1 MRCQANS
8 KHASLKVKCNTYKE
22 LSSTIF
28 FFSSLRSQAGFAQK
42 KIVDVFCFTLY
53 RYRCLLHWTLCMMW
67 GLLPACYF
75 REWGMI
81 FFVLSTA
88 QVRLSGCQKCNCARL
103 FSFFFFFYLP
113 FLNDLRWE
121 NLWASCSSNCDL
133 VQRLSWSAF
142 RSLCLSPGALIMSFY
157 SFAICLTA
165 CFCDRHERMSLAQ
178 GLIKLSKNRYE
189 IIYANQSRSKMAFF
203 PPLYVPA
210 CLHPD

>member
-1 MRCQANS
+1 MHHLKWNATHIKNWVLQFFFFLLKESSWFCTEKDCRCFLFYTL
-8 KHASLKVKCNTYKE
+8 SLP
-22 LSSTIF
+22 LSSALDFVHDVGFVTCMLLQGVRYDF
-28 FFSSLRSQAGFAQK
+28 FCALDCTGSA
-42 KIVDVFCFTLY
+42 I
-53 RYRCLLHWTLCMMW
+53 
-67 GLLPACYF
+67 
-75 REWGMI
+75 
-81 FFVLSTA
+81 
-88 QVRLSGCQKCNCARL
+88 RLSEMQLCKA
-103 FSFFFFFYLP
+103 FFFFFFYLP

>member
-1 MRCQANS
+1 M
-8 KHASLKVKCNTYKE
+8 HHLKWNATHKE

-28 FFSSLRSQAGFAQK
+28 FFLLKESSWFCTEKDCRCFLFYTLSLPLSSALDFVHDVGF
-42 KIVDVFCFTLY
+42 VTCM
-53 RYRCLLHWTLCMMW
+53 LLQGVSGFSPFH
-67 GLLPACYF
+67 
-75 REWGMI
+75 MI

-88 QVRLSGCQKCNCARL
+88 QVRLSGCHKCNCARL